1 MNITYIIGTVAA
13 MGVMITGMMFTTNA
27 AGHFTMSVQQLMNFM
42 DPASIFI
49 TIGCTFA
56 VVVASF
62 PPKMLK
68 NLPRHFR
75 IMLNTRKYDPM
86 YYIDQLVEL
95 AQVARK
101 NGLLA
106 LEEKANAQDDPF
118 FKQAIM
124 LIVDANDADKVR
136 GILNNDIE
144 CMSAPPPRGGGG
156 VWGGGFR
163 GAERGRPT
171 QKSHV
176 DCRPPRHDGVAGMY
190 ERGSSVAP
198 AFGMVGTLVG
208 LINMLKNMNLSGDG
222 GSSSIGTDMGTALIT
237 TLYGCVLAHMIFNP
251 IASNLRTRDEEEV
264 LCKMIIVEGIMSIQS
279 GENPKSL
286 REKLLTFVDQ
296 NQRGEGGAKGEKKSR
311 GKKKNAE

>member
-1 MNITYIIGTVAA
+1 MNLTYIIGTVIAL
-13 MGVMITGMMFTTNA
+13 GVMIVGMMFTSVN
-27 AGHFTMSVQQLMNFM
+27 GHFTVAPGQIMNFF
-42 DPASIFI
+42 DPSSILIVF
-49 TIGCTFA
+49 GCTFA

-62 PPKMLK
+62 PGKMLK
-68 NLPRHFR
+68 ALPKHFK
-75 IMLNTRKYDPM
+75 IMLDTKKYDPM

-106 LEEKANAQDDPF
+106 LEEKANQQDDPF

-144 CMSAPPPRGGGG
+144 CMSA
-156 VWGGGFR
+156 
-163 GAERGRPT
+163 
-171 QKSHV
+171 
-176 DCRPPRHDGVAGMY
+176 RHDSVAGMY
-190 ERGSSVAP
+190 EKASSVAP

-208 LINMLKNMNLSGDG
+208 LINMLKNMDLSGEG

-251 IASNLRTRDEEEV
+251 IASNLRIRDEEEV

-296 NQRGEGGAKGEKKSR
+296 KQRGDDGSASEAKGEKKSK
-311 GKKKNAE
+311 GKKEK